1 MRSIRF
7 LGAAGVVTGSKHL
20 LTVDGT
26 RVLVDCGLFQGE
38 KVWRERNWQPLPVA
52 VDQIQGVVLTH
63 AHLDHTGYLP
73 RLAHDGYRGPIY
85 ASQGTAELCGVL
97 LPDSG
102 RLQEEDAAFRN
113 RHGVTRHPVALPLY
127 TEADAMAVL
136 KQFRAVALEQ
146 KVAVAPGCEFTY
158 HRAAHI
164 LGSCLADFQ
173 LGTGGDTRRILF
185 TGDIG
190 RLNEGH
196 SPQMPSGPAALQ
208 GKLDYLVMESTYGNR
223 VHPEVDVGP
232 QIAATIKTAIERG
245 GTVVI
250 PAFAVERTQKLLFL
264 LKHLMEAGQIPRV
277 PIHLDSPM
285 AIRAVDIFL
294 EHTDEFSPETQEMIR
309 RYGSPH
315 TWPQMYFD
323 QTVEQSKAANAA
335 KQPAIIIASSGMAAG
350 GRVLH
355 HLAQRLPD
363 ARNLVIFVG
372 YQAAGT
378 LGAQIRSGRSVVTIY
393 HQPVAVKAQV
403 EAFEQFSDHADSEEL
418 VTWLRTLPEAPRQV
432 FLVHGDPDAAAAL
445 KEKIEADLHWNVHV
459 AQWLEEVELE

>member
-20 LTVDGT
+20 LTSDGT

-38 KVWRERNWQPLPVA
+38 KVWRERNWQPLPIAVA
-52 VDQIQGVVLTH
+52 ELQGVVLTH

-73 RLAHDGYRGPIY
+73 RLEREGYRGPIY

-113 RHGVTRHPVALPLY
+113 KHGLTRHPVALPLY
-127 TEADAMAVL
+127 TEADALAVL
-136 KQFRAVALEQ
+136 KQFRPVELEQ
-146 KVAVAPGCEFTY
+146 TVTLAPQCAFSY

-164 LGSCLADFQ
+164 MGSCFADFK
-173 LGTGGDTRRILF
+173 LGTGSDMRRVLF

-190 RLNEGH
+190 RLNESNSQQLAG
-196 SPQMPSGPAALQ
+196 GPAALQ
-208 GKLDYLVMESTYGNR
+208 GPLDYLVMESTYGNR
-223 VHPEVDVGP
+223 VHPDVDVSP
-232 QIAATIKTAIERG
+232 QIATAIKTAIERG

-277 PIHLDSPM
+277 PIHIDSPM
-285 AIRAVDIFL
+285 AIKAVDIFL

-315 TWPQMYFD
+315 TWPQVYFD
-323 QTVEQSKAANAA
+323 QTVDQSKAASAA
-335 KQPAIIIASSGMAAG
+335 REPAIIIASSGMATG

-372 YQAAGT
+372 FQAPGT
-378 LGAQIRSGRSVVTIY
+378 LGAQIRSGQLVVTIY
-393 HQPVAVKAQV
+393 RQPVAVKAQV
-403 EAFEQFSDHADSEEL
+403 VAFEQFSDHADSGEL
-418 VTWLRTLPEAPRQV
+418 ITWLRALQQAPRLV

-445 KEKIEADLHWNVHV
+445 KQKIEAELHWNVHV
-459 AQWLEEVELE
+459 AQWLEEVELA